1 MDNLSVERYKP
12 LRKKDLR
19 ANFRLKVLSKR
30 AKEAPVMHSS
40 VQSLP
45 NWFHVTFS
53 TSSMTQVGS
62 SDGKR
67 HSDPLHLPPNR
78 MIGGFVPTAQKVR
91 NLYKILTDAKSAC
104 VQGSFNLGLCRNK
117 VLSVRER
124 DTERVW

>member
-1 MDNLSVERYKP
+1 MDNLSVERYEP

-19 ANFRLKVLSKR
+19 ADFRLPPNR
-30 AKEAPVMHSS
+30 AKEVPVMHSS

-53 TSSMTQVGS
+53 ASSMTQVGS

-104 VQGSFNLGLCRNK
+104 VQRSFNLGLCRNK